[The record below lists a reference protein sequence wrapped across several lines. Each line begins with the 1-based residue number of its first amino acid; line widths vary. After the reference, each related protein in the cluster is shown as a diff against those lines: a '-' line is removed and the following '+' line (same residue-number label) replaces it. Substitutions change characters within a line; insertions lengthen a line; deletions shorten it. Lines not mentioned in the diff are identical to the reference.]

1 MNQRYHK
8 LLLTEDLLKLNAKYL
23 SELFQ
28 FLWLKY
34 TQKQI
39 SDTEFCALY
48 LLSFQLLRCADQ
60 PFVGFQHP
68 PLSKNALAA
77 SMSLEDSLEIIGSFV
92 PNLKNHKDLSSIKQK
107 WPLAEPL
114 LSVFNCCMLKGIP
127 RSGIEPLIRWHSGD
141 FPLFLLSHIPSSDE
155 LLQFQI
161 EGRRCVTALITE
173 EDLLSVFSF
182 GRDPFSFLL
191 HDFFHAEH
199 FMGDLEN
206 FRAQIGFSKLM
217 GRTLKIPLIQNL
229 IATDLEFKK
238 DFEYLYA
245 DMNAQVCYLLIT
257 FRAILW
263 KAFDRSNHSYRVSV
277 TPSYYENLSVDF
289 HKKISDSQRNFLD
302 VWILILSHWDL
313 PEHLKFLFDLNEEI
327 FTESSSSQF
336 CDYLREI
343 SK

>member
-23 SELFQ
+23 SDLFQ

-39 SDTEFCALY
+39 ADTEFCALY
-48 LLSFQLLRCADQ
+48 LLSFQLLRCTDQ

-68 PLSKNALAA
+68 PLCKSELVS
-77 SMSLEDSLEIIGSFV
+77 SMSLQDSLEMIGSYV
-92 PNLKNHKDLSSIKQK
+92 PSLKNHKDLSQIQQK
-107 WPLAEPL
+107 WPLAEPI
-114 LSVFNCCMLKGIP
+114 LSVLNCCMLKGIP

-141 FPLFLLSHIPSSDE
+141 FPLFLLSHIPSASE

-173 EDLLSVFSF
+173 TDLLTVFAF

-199 FMGDLEN
+199 FMGDPEN
-206 FRAQIGFSKLM
+206 FKAQIGFSKLM
-217 GRTLKIPLIQNL
+217 GRTLEIPVIQKL

-263 KAFDRSNHSYRVSV
+263 KAFDRNIYSFRSSNS
-277 TPSYYENLSVDF
+277 TPFDELQAEKFRDLQ
-289 HKKISDSQRNFLD
+289 INFAD
-302 VWILILSHWDL
+302 IWILILNQWNL
-313 PEHLKFLFDLNEEI
+313 PEQLKFLYELNEEI
-327 FTESSSSQF
+327 FTESTSDQF
-336 CDYLREI
+336 CEYLREVSI
-343 SK
+343 